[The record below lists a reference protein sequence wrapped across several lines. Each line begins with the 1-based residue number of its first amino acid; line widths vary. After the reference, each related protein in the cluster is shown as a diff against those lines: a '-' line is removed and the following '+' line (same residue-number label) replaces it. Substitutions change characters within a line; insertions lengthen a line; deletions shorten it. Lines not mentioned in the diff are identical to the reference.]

1 MKEESS
7 CVFAHGTHGL
17 AQVEEKATL
26 DKLHD
31 NVDKVL
37 NDTARWLD
45 NLTGVAILVH
55 ANDASVLHILED
67 GDLVMHRKDGVVIA
81 SEELFLE
88 DFDCGVVF
96 SAEDLA

>member
-1 MKEESS
+1 
-7 CVFAHGTHGL
+7 
-17 AQVEEKATL
+17 
-26 DKLHD
+26 
-31 NVDKVL
+31 
-37 NDTARWLD
+37 
-45 NLTGVAILVH
+45 
-55 ANDASVLHILED
+55 VLHILED